1 MFCTQTFIALRTLKN
16 DSLKCLKCVWTRCAT
31 CIHTHRHACARA
43 LYIYTYEHGA
53 FHESDWTWYPTVYN
67 YCTSSMKCPVSWMYK
82 ESKKKKK
89 KTKLFRS
96 FKPEH
101 NPPYSTLNPNP
112 WLIDGEWYQPQTDC
126 LKAHTNVFGVCVYF
140 LRYKIIIIIIIII
153 IKIAILCAVA
163 VLL

>member
-1 MFCTQTFIALRTLKN
+1 MYGHNAPH
-16 DSLKCLKCVWTRCAT
+16 VY
-31 CIHTHRHACARA
+31 IHTDMHVPKHC
-43 LYIYTYEHGA
+43 IYTHTSMERSMNLIELDIQQCTTTVHPVLNVLFHGCIR
-53 FHESDWTWYPTVYN
+53 SQ
-67 YCTSSMKCPVSWMYK
+67 
-82 ESKKKKK
+82 KKKK

>member
-1 MFCTQTFIALRTLKN
+1 MHTNIHCFKNIKN
-16 DSLKCLKCVWTRCAT
+16 DSLKCLKCVWTWCDT
-31 CIHTHRHACARA
+31 CIYTHRYAYAQA
-43 LYIYTYEHGA
+43 MYIYTYKHIA
-53 FHESDWTWYPTVYN
+53 LHEFDWTWYPTVYN
-67 YCTSSMKCPVSWMYK
+67 YCTSSMKCPVSWMSK
-82 ESKKKKK
+82 ES

-101 NPPYSTLNPNP
+101 NPPYSSLNANP

>member
-1 MFCTQTFIALRTLKN
+1 MYGHDAPH
-16 DSLKCLKCVWTRCAT
+16 VY
-31 CIHTHRHACARA
+31 IHTDMHVPEHW
-43 LYIYTYEHGA
+43 IYTHTSMERSINLVELDIQQCTTTVHPVWNVLFHGCKR
-53 FHESDWTWYPTVYN
+53 SQ
-67 YCTSSMKCPVSWMYK
+67 
-82 ESKKKKK
+82 KKNN
-89 KTKLFRS
+89 KLFRS

>member
-1 MFCTQTFIALRTLKN
+1 MYGHDAPH
-16 DSLKCLKCVWTRCAT
+16 VY
-31 CIHTHRHACARA
+31 IHTDMHVPKHC
-43 LYIYTYEHGA
+43 IYTHTSMERSMNLIELDSQQCTTTVHPVWNVLFHGCKR
-53 FHESDWTWYPTVYN
+53 SQ
-67 YCTSSMKCPVSWMYK
+67 
-82 ESKKKKK
+82 
-89 KTKLFRS
+89 KTKRLRS

-101 NPPYSTLNPNP
+101 NPPYSTLDPNP

-140 LRYKIIIIIIIII
+140 LRYKIIIIIRIII

>member
-1 MFCTQTFIALRTLKN
+1 MYGHDAPH
-16 DSLKCLKCVWTRCAT
+16 VY
-31 CIHTHRHACARA
+31 IHTDMHVPEHW
-43 LYIYTYEHGA
+43 IYTHTSMERSINLVELDIQQCTTTVHPVWNVLFHGCKR
-53 FHESDWTWYPTVYN
+53 SQ
-67 YCTSSMKCPVSWMYK
+67 
-82 ESKKKKK
+82 KKK
-89 KTKLFRS
+89 KTNKLFRS

>member
-16 DSLKCLKCVWTRCAT
+16 DSLKCLKCVRTWYKT
-31 CIHTHRHACARA
+31 CIYTHRYAYAQA
-43 LYIYTYEHGA
+43 MYIYTYKHVV
-53 FHESDWTWYPTVYN
+53 SWIWTWYPTVYN
-67 YCTSSMKCPVSWMYK
+67 YCTSSMKCPVSWMQK
-82 ESKKKKK
+82 ESK
-89 KTKLFRS
+89 TKPVRS
-96 FKPEH
+96 LKPKH
-101 NPPYSTLNPNP
+101 NPPYSTLNLNP
-112 WLIDGEWYQPQTDC
+112 WLVNGEWYQPQTDC

>member
-1 MFCTQTFIALRTLKN
+1 MDTMRHMYTYTQTCMCPST
-16 DSLKCLKCVWTRCAT
+16 VY
-31 CIHTHRHACARA
+31 IHIWAWSVPWIWLNLIFNSVQL
-43 LYIYTYEHGA
+43 LYIQYEMSCFMDVKG
-53 FHESDWTWYPTVYN
+53 V
-67 YCTSSMKCPVSWMYK
+67 
-82 ESKKKKK
+82 KKKK
-89 KTKLFRS
+89 KTNKLFRS

>member
-1 MFCTQTFIALRTLKN
+1 MYGHDA
-16 DSLKCLKCVWTRCAT
+16 SHVY
-31 CIHTHRHACARA
+31 IHTDMHVPEHC
-43 LYIYTYEHGA
+43 IYTHMSMERSMNLIELDIQQCTTTVHPVWNVLFHGCKR
-53 FHESDWTWYPTVYN
+53 SQ
-67 YCTSSMKCPVSWMYK
+67 
-82 ESKKKKK
+82 KKKK
-89 KTKLFRS
+89 KTNKLFRS

-101 NPPYSTLNPNP
+101 NPPYSALNPNP

-163 VLL
+163 ILL

>member
-1 MFCTQTFIALRTLKN
+1 MYGHDAPH
-16 DSLKCLKCVWTRCAT
+16 VY
-31 CIHTHRHACARA
+31 IHTDMHVPEHC
-43 LYIYTYEHGA
+43 IYTHTSMERPMNLIELDSQQCTTTVHPVWNVLLHGCKR
-53 FHESDWTWYPTVYN
+53 SQ
-67 YCTSSMKCPVSWMYK
+67 
-82 ESKKKKK
+82 
-89 KTKLFRS
+89 KTKLLRS

-101 NPPYSTLNPNP
+101 NPPYSTVDPNP

-140 LRYKIIIIIIIII
+140 LRYKIIIIIRIII

>member
-1 MFCTQTFIALRTLKN
+1 MYGHDAPH
-16 DSLKCLKCVWTRCAT
+16 VY
-31 CIHTHRHACARA
+31 IHTDMHVPEHW
-43 LYIYTYEHGA
+43 IYTHTSMERSINLVELDIQQCTTTVHPVWNVLFHGCKR
-53 FHESDWTWYPTVYN
+53 SQ
-67 YCTSSMKCPVSWMYK
+67 
-82 ESKKKKK
+82 KKKKN
-89 KTKLFRS
+89 KLFRS

>member
-1 MFCTQTFIALRTLKN
+1 MYGHDAPH
-16 DSLKCLKCVWTRCAT
+16 VY
-31 CIHTHRHACARA
+31 IHTDMHVPEHW
-43 LYIYTYEHGA
+43 IYTHTSMERSINLVELDIQQCTTTVHPVWNVLFHGCKR
-53 FHESDWTWYPTVYN
+53 SQ
-67 YCTSSMKCPVSWMYK
+67 
-82 ESKKKKK
+82 KKKQ
-89 KTKLFRS
+89 TNKLFRS

>member
-43 LYIYTYEHGA
+43 LYIHIRARSVPWIWLNLISNSVQLLYIQYEMSCFMDVKG
-53 FHESDWTWYPTVYN
+53 V
-67 YCTSSMKCPVSWMYK
+67 
-82 ESKKKKK
+82 KKKKK
-89 KTKLFRS
+89 PTTKLFRS
-96 FKPEH
+96 LKPEH